1 MEENEVVL
9 PTGEQPAADEQP
21 KPDAVEQVEQK
32 VDGKEPPKEGEGD
45 PPKKEKTQ
53 EQREIERLRRRVD
66 NLTRQK
72 YELRAAAP
80 QPTQEKETPASDDEP
95 VTLSRAELQKM
106 VAERAEKLA
115 PSITEQRAE
124 IERRNG
130 IVKSLSKEWGQDE
143 FDAKAADLDA
153 AFEGLTDAQGRPKPA
168 TDAIFD
174 ADNPKAVIEYLTDP
188 DNADEAESIAR
199 LSAARAGM
207 AIAKLELKLR
217 EAAAKAKPKP
227 SSAAQPIEAVKGGG
241 VPSGMPDPTNTKAW
255 IAWANAQERA
265 ERK

>member
-1 MEENEVVL
+1 MTIETAL
-9 PTGEQPAADEQP
+9 PTDEPIVAAGEQATTDAAALEVQG
-21 KPDAVEQVEQK
+21 EQVEGQAK
-32 VDGKEPPKEGEGD
+32 PEGEE

-66 NLTRQK
+66 SLTRQK

-80 QPTQEKETPASDDEP
+80 QQPQQKEDPEHGDEP
-95 VTLSRAELQKM
+95 VTLSRAELQRM

-130 IVKSLSKEWGQDE
+130 TVKALSKEWGQEE
-143 FDAKAADLDA
+143 FDAKASDLDA

-207 AIAKLELKLR
+207 AIAKLELKLK
-217 EAAAKAKPKP
+217 EAAAKAKPQPSNVAKP
-227 SSAAQPIEAVKGGG
+227 LEAVKGGG
-241 VPSGMPDPTNTKAW
+241 VPTKDPSQMTDREFAAW
-255 IAWANAQERA
+255 RRGHIAKRN
-265 ERK
+265 